1 MKKFVVTLAAMVAL
15 GSGAAL
21 ADTMTNSYGNTIVV
35 TYPNGAAA
43 RYFFNADNTF
53 TATLPDGSS
62 VSGAFEIVGG
72 EVCLTP
78 AGAERQCTVVEQGK
92 NVGDTWTQAGG
103 DGSSIGVAIV
113 AGR

>member
-1 MKKFVVTLAAMVAL
+1 MKKFALVLAAMAAL
-15 GSGAAL
+15 GAGAAS
-21 ADTMTNSYGNTIVV
+21 AETIANSYGNTVVV

-62 VSGAFEIVGG
+62 VSGAFELVNG

-78 AGAERQCTVVEQGK
+78 AGGERQCTIVEQGK
-92 NVGDTWTQAGG
+92 NVGDSWTQAGG
-103 DGSSIGVAIV
+103 DGSSIGVSIV